1 MSLIVFIKNI
11 QPGKVKT
18 RLAATVGNEQAVKI
32 YRALLERTRQA
43 ALGVDAE
50 RFVFYSSFVEK
61 NDEWSSADFS
71 KKTQSGTDI
80 GERMQHAIEEVLST
94 QEKTI
99 LFGGDIAGL
108 NSEILTEALNKLDEF
123 DTVIGPA
130 IDGGY
135 YLIGMKKPQP
145 SIFQNIEWSSENTR
159 PMTVDKIKAL
169 GLTCHF
175 LPELSDIDYEEDWIK
190 YGWEI
195 SEE

>member
-11 QPGKVKT
+11 QLGKVKT

-50 RFVFYSSFVEK
+50 RFVFYSSFIEE

-71 KKTQSGTDI
+71 KNTQSGTDI
-80 GERMQHAIEEVLST
+80 GERMHHAIEEALST
-94 QEKTI
+94 QEKAI
-99 LFGGDIAGL
+99 IFGGDIAGL
-108 NSEILTEALNKLDEF
+108 NSDILTEALNKLDEF

-159 PMTVDKIKAL
+159 QMTLDKIKAL
-169 GLTCHF
+169 GLTCHS

-195 SEE
+195 NEE